1 MLGVVAGSEGL
12 KGEADNVAYEH
23 KMWHGKRYGK
33 RHERDKG
40 KVEKVAGPERE
51 PSGRVVEVI

>member
-1 MLGVVAGSEGL
+1 MVAGSEGL